1 MNKLI
6 VAITISTMF
15 TLFGCVYVV
24 DQNLV
29 ESLRGNKSTISI
41 ADNCS
46 ADLPMKYIVSKLE
59 HVEAL
64 NSNGFSMLSWN
75 IKKGMRAGWEK
86 DFRRL
91 SYNKDLLIIQEA
103 YLTDQMRELLHNG
116 HFKWDLS
123 VAFEYRGL
131 KAGVLTASK
140 IEPGFVC
147 TTRHTEPVIR
157 IPKTVLITGYPLSG
171 GQLLMVANVHLIN
184 YTLTT
189 LHFSAQLAQLERIL
203 SNHDGPLIISGDF
216 NTWSNERMTVV
227 EEIAGRL
234 GLKTAM
240 FSQDNRVEVFGRHVD
255 HIYYRELE
263 IIETFSPT
271 VTTSDHNP
279 LVARFRLANAP

>member
-1 MNKLI
+1 MRKRICFILI
-6 VAITISTMF
+6 PLVLAIT
-15 TLFGCVYVV
+15 GCIKTTDKHLVV
-24 DQNLV
+24 SQ
-29 ESLRGNKSTISI
+29 RGDRNTIR
-41 ADNCS
+41 AAENCD
-46 ADLPMKYIVSKLE
+46 AEPMAPSPVSKS
-59 HVEAL
+59 VPVPGI
-64 NSNGFSMLSWN
+64 NSTGFSLLSWN
-75 IKKGMRAGWEK
+75 ILKGRREGWK
-86 DFRRL
+86 ADFQRL
-91 SYNKDLLIIQEA
+91 SEDKDLVVIQEA

-216 NTWSNERMTVV
+216 NTWSNERMAVV

-255 HIYYRELE
+255 HIYYRGLE
-263 IIETFSPT
+263 IVEAFSPA